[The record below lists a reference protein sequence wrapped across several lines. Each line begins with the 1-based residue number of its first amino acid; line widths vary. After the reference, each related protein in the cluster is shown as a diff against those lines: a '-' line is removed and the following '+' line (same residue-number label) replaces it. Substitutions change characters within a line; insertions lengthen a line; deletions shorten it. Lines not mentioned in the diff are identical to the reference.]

1 MSVAIGQ
8 QAPEFSLPN
17 YDRSTVS
24 LSDLKGHKAV
34 IVFIPFAFTGVCE
47 GELCAIRDDLKGL
60 ENLGAKVV
68 VITCNAA
75 PSNGAWAKSQGFEFP
90 ILADFWPHGAV
101 TQSYGAFNEAL
112 GCPNRFSFVL
122 DQEGAI
128 REIMSTDSLGTARS
142 HDAYAAALEAI
153 A

>member
-1 MSVAIGQ
+1 MSLAIGQ
-8 QAPEFSLPN
+8 QAPDFSLPN
-17 YDRSTVS
+17 YDRSKVS

-101 TQSYGAFNEAL
+101 TQAYGAFNDAL

-122 DQEGAI
+122 DREGAI
-128 REIMSTDSLGTARS
+128 REIMSTDSLGAARS
-142 HDAYAAALEAI
+142 HAAYAAALEGI